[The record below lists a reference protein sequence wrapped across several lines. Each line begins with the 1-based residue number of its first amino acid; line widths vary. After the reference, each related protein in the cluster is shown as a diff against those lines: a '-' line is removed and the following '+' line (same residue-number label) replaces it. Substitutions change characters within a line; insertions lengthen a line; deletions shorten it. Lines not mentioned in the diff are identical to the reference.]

1 MEQMTVSSDSLKV
14 LHIQLDNEEDFD
26 VIKEMVE
33 GADDPQAEFSTSA
46 ATDSK
51 CESKSNSEM
60 AGKELLTPA
69 DVAPEVWECLKIQP
83 EGQMSQIFSDEKGFH
98 VYFKMT

>member
-1 MEQMTVSSDSLKV
+1 MENMNVSSDTIKV

-46 ATDSK
+46 AADSK
-51 CESKSNSEM
+51 ADSKTNSEQP
-60 AGKELLTPA
+60 GQEILKQS
-69 DVAPEVWECLKIQP
+69 DVAPEVWECLKI
-83 EGQMSQIFSDEKGFH
+83 
-98 VYFKMT
+98 